1 MFNYKNKQ
9 TAGALLG
16 EGSYGCVFRPNLRC
30 EEGQFSEKD
39 SRFISKLV
47 NSENEYEEY
56 DNFEKFKFSDIDPN
70 QKYLVYPLAKCNIPN
85 NVKEDDINK
94 CGVIRRSYHNDSSR
108 SSRSSRGSSKT
119 QRYRNYIS
127 DKFTNII
134 QKYSGESLDKHR
146 KNNRIYEC
154 KDYVLMYLSIMKG
167 ALLLNV
173 NNLSQRDIKLANVV
187 VNEREG
193 RYAAK
198 LIDYSIQAQFVDDI
212 DQIDNDWANF
222 SKSEYEIWP
231 LDLTIYCSVDGG
243 SYNRFK
249 ERVDRGKNITDKIQI
264 VLKIADELLNWRE
277 YEEVWVL
284 SSQHLRK
291 LYTSC
296 VEFLTDLFIK
306 GKFTED
312 NKIDKNIQKKWD
324 VFMIGCLL
332 SMELKEQRIED
343 DDGDL
348 DSFFEEFALLI
359 MTMTT
364 LHPIERISIRD
375 CITAF
380 MELLNKYRLELE
392 LDRKTLEEEQDEI
405 DTILDEK
412 KI

>member
-1 MFNYKNKQ
+1 M
-9 TAGALLG
+9 
-16 EGSYGCVFRPNLRC
+16 
-30 EEGQFSEKD
+30 
-39 SRFISKLV
+39 
-47 NSENEYEEY
+47 
-56 DNFEKFKFSDIDPN
+56 
-70 QKYLVYPLAKCNIPN
+70 
-85 NVKEDDINK
+85 
-94 CGVIRRSYHNDSSR
+94 
-108 SSRSSRGSSKT
+108 
-119 QRYRNYIS
+119 
-127 DKFTNII
+127 
-134 QKYSGESLDKHR
+134 
-146 KNNRIYEC
+146 
-154 KDYVLMYLSIMKG
+154 
-167 ALLLNV
+167 
-173 NNLSQRDIKLANVV
+173 
-187 VNEREG
+187 
-193 RYAAK
+193 
-198 LIDYSIQAQFVDDI
+198 
-212 DQIDNDWANF
+212 
-222 SKSEYEIWP
+222 
-231 LDLTIYCSVDGG
+231 
-243 SYNRFK
+243 
-249 ERVDRGKNITDKIQI
+249 
-264 VLKIADELLNWRE
+264 
-277 YEEVWVL
+277 L

-412 KI
+412 KV